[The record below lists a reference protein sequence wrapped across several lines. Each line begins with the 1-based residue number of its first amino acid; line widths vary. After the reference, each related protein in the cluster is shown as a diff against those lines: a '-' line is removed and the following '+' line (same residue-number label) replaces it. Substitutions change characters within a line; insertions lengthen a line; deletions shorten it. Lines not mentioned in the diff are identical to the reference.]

1 MLKKVLRMDNTLL
14 TKSKI
19 AEVLGTNPMR
29 VTRFIKSNKINAV
42 KKEGKRE
49 LFKLTQFNALKEELE
64 SPEAKQEAKSHSFS
78 KDDYILTLKQ
88 QLKEQK
94 EQYEQVIASKDET
107 ISSLKETIATSQKSY
122 DDMKNQL
129 AVKDSQITD
138 LTKLTNNAQTLNLVD
153 KDPKR
158 IQAAHDDADMKPET
172 SNSVEKEDDSTDE
185 SSKSHWWQRMT
196 KRFD

>member
-1 MLKKVLRMDNTLL
+1 MLKVSKELL
-14 TKSKI
+14 TKSGI
-19 AEVLGTNPMR
+19 ADALGTNPMR
-29 VTRFIKSNKINAV
+29 VTRFVERNKINAV

-49 LFKLTQFNALKEELE
+49 LYKLTQFNALKDELNA
-64 SPEAKQEAKSHSFS
+64 PEAKKDAQSHSFS

-94 EQYEQVIASKDET
+94 EQYEQVVASKDET
-107 ISSLKETIATSQKSY
+107 ISSLKATIATSQHAY

-129 AVKDSQITD
+129 AVKDKQISS

-158 IQAAHDDADMKPET
+158 IQAAHGNAET
-172 SNSVEKEDDSTDE
+172 KSEQSSSDEKKDYSKTE
-185 SSKSHWWQRMT
+185 SSKNHWWQRLRN
-196 KRFD
+196 K

>member
-1 MLKKVLRMDNTLL
+1 MDNILL
-14 TKSKI
+14 TRSKI

-49 LFKLTQFNALKEELE
+49 LFKLTQFNTLKKELE
-64 SPEAKQEAKSHSFS
+64 SPETKQEAKSHAFS

-158 IQAAHDDADMKPET
+158 LQVTHDDADMRPET
-172 SNSVEKEDDSTDE
+172 SSSDEQTDDT
-185 SSKSHWWQRMT
+185 KKPPKKHWWQWW
-196 KRFD
+196 